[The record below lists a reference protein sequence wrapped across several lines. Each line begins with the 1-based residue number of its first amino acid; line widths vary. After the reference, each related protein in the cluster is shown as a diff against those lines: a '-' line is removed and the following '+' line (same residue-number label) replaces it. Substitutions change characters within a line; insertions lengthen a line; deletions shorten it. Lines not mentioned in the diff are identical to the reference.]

1 MEHIN
6 LLLKASKYI
15 LYACLFKFQS
25 VSEKLGELGVM
36 FNFVA

>member
-15 LYACLFKFQS
+15 LYACFFKFQS
-25 VSEKLGELGVM
+25 VSEKLGVM

>member
-15 LYACLFKFQS
+15 LYAYFSKFQS
-25 VSEKLGELGVM
+25 VSEKLGVM